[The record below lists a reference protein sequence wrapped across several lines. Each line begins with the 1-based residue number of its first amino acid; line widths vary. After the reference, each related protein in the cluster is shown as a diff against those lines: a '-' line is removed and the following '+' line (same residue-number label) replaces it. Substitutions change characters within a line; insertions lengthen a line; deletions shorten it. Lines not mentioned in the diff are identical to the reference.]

1 MFWVPCCSFH
11 NFFLCCPVMYLYV
24 LSSVLLISLVFVVL
38 SCYVSLCSE
47 FRVAHFFSFLCAVL
61 LCICIFWVPCC
72 SFLYFLCVVLLC
84 IFMFWVPCCSF
95 HNFFVLSCYVSV
107 CSEFRVAHF
116 FRFCVL
122 FCYVSLCSEF
132 RVAHFFSF
140 FLCCPVMYLYILRSV
155 LLISI
160 VLFCVV
166 LLCIF
171 MFWVPCCSFL

>member
-1 MFWVPCCSFH
+1 MLSCYVSVCSEFRVAHFIKNVCVFLLCIFMFWVPCCSFH

-95 HNFFVLSCYVSV
+95 HNI
-107 CSEFRVAHF
+107 
-116 FRFCVL
+116 
-122 FCYVSLCSEF
+122 
-132 RVAHFFSF
+132 
-140 FLCCPVMYLYILRSV
+140 FLCCPVMYLYVLSSV
-155 LLISI
+155 LLIS
-160 VLFCVV
+160 
-166 LLCIF
+166 
-171 MFWVPCCSFL
+171 